1 MLTYYMDLNTSDDLK
16 SKAKKAMNEII
27 KKCSNLTA
35 LEPLLHVASKEILK
49 NVLGQFV
56 TYLKGKK
63 ELATFARNGGLQK
76 VLVLRT
82 KMKENLL
89 YTEEDKEEEK
99 ESPTKEE
106 QQEEEGEQQEV
117 VKPKRP
123 IPILELK
130 TKAAQLIVQLA
141 EEIMSYYPEE
151 IVNYYSP
158 EDPKLVIDKIGK
170 EDSKQPEPPKEEE
183 KKEEENKNVKGKPDD
198 KDKVKGKIPSAK
210 KKPTK

>member
-1 MLTYYMDLNTSDDLK
+1 MAICDLFK
-16 SKAKKAMNEII
+16 R
-27 KKCSNLTA
+27 
-35 LEPLLHVASKEILK
+35 
-49 NVLGQFV
+49 
-56 TYLKGKK
+56 KK
-63 ELATFARNGGLQK
+63 ELETFARNGGLQK

-158 EDPKLVIDKIGK
+158 EYPKFLLDKIGK

-183 KKEEENKNVKGKPDD
+183 KKEEENKNVKGKPED
-198 KDKVKGKIPSAK
+198 KNKVKGKIPSAK